1 MREISPAT
9 HVPPPV
15 DQETVLLKA
24 TVAVRRAIA
33 RLRRDTTD
41 PEPRE
46 QNHRRL
52 GLGLARH
59 ADTALRTALRR
70 SAAAGS
76 DGATSS
82 PGRLQA
88 RPPASRL
95 VRLLHL
101 LRLASP
107 ERAVP
112 VLVAVFLLVASLT
125 AAPGLVGAAT
135 GATSSIGT
143 TPRLVVGGAGGPN
156 DGQVGPIDTPSGA
169 NDGSGPAG
177 GTGSVSGAG
186 VDTGVSGV
194 ASDPATAV
202 DPGVPNAGMGAAAS
216 VGVAGQFLED
226 GTLLKPVVV
235 DTTVVDGR
243 TQLRT
248 YTVRSGDTLTGIAS
262 MTGVS
267 MMTIWWANKLTAK
280 DQLKVGQKLVIP
292 PVDGLVVTV
301 GQTDTLASVAAAHG
315 LDPKEIVATNQLTDT
330 TLVIGQVLIL
340 PGAHGAA
347 IPTPKPVAPTISRAT
362 SRTSSG
368 GTTVAPLSD
377 YSGGRFAWPVPG
389 GFISQYFHYG
399 HPAIDIADAWGS
411 PIVAAAAG
419 VVTFAGWRDN
429 GGGYQIWI
437 SHGSGLYTTYNHLS
451 SVAVAAGSSVGRGDF
466 IGRVGATG
474 NATGPH
480 CHFEVWIGPIWDGGT
495 RVNPLAYF

>member
-1 MREISPAT
+1 
-9 HVPPPV
+9 VPPPV

-52 GLGLARH
+52 GLGLARR

-76 DGATSS
+76 GSAASS
-82 PGRLQA
+82 HDRLQA
-88 RPPASRL
+88 RPPSSRL
-95 VRLLHL
+95 VRLLQL

-112 VLVAVFLLVASLT
+112 ILVAVFLLVASLT

-143 TPRLVVGGAGGPN
+143 APRLVVGGAGGPN

-169 NDGSGPAG
+169 NDGSGPTG
-177 GTGSVSGAG
+177 GTGSVNGAG
-186 VDTGVSGV
+186 VDPGVTGV

-202 DPGVPNAGMGAAAS
+202 DPGVASTGAGDASTGTGAAAS

-262 MTGVS
+262 KTGVS

-280 DQLKVGQKLVIP
+280 DQLKVGQQLVIP

-301 GQTDTLASVAAAHG
+301 GPNDTLASVAAAHG
-315 LDPKEIVATNQLTDT
+315 LDPAEIVATNQLTDT

-347 IPTPKPVAPTISRAT
+347 IPTPKPVAPTISRVT

-368 GTTVAPLSD
+368 VATVAPLSD

-399 HPAIDIADAWGS
+399 HPAIDIAADWGS
-411 PIVAAAAG
+411 PIEAAAAG

-429 GGGYQIWI
+429 GGGYQVWI

-451 SVAVAAGSSVGRGDF
+451 SVAVAAGTSVGRGDF

-480 CHFEVWIGPIWDGGT
+480 CHFEVWIGPIWDGGV